1 MGGFVSTGNEELDA
15 RIGGGIPVSTLLLLE
30 GPHGSGK
37 SVLALHIA
45 YGALRVGLKVTY
57 MTTEETVKGL
67 LSQASRI
74 GLDIDSFY
82 MRGQLKIYPLYIE
95 GVKWDKGSASRLLP
109 LMAEYIKNTLKFW
122 DVMVIDSFSVIA
134 SYASLTS
141 TLNFVTKLKMIASR
155 DKLLVLTVHSE
166 ALNENIM
173 LRLRSICDGI
183 IKLKYGE
190 IGGVPVRI
198 MEVVKLK
205 RALGPVELVIA
216 FDVDPSFGIKILP
229 IALAR
234 G

>member
-1 MGGFVSTGNEELDA
+1 MKNAVSTGNEELDA
-15 RIGGGIPVSTLLLLE
+15 RLGGGIPMSSLLLLE

-45 YGALRVGLKVTY
+45 YGALRAGLKVSY
-57 MTTEETVKGL
+57 ITTEETVKSL
-67 LSQASRI
+67 LSQASRL
-74 GLDIDSFY
+74 GLGIDSFY
-82 MRGQLKIYPLYIE
+82 MKGQLKAYPLYIE
-95 GVKWDKGSASRLLP
+95 GVKWDKESASRLLP
-109 LMAEYIKNTLKFW
+109 LMAEYIKNTLRFW

-166 ALNENIM
+166 ALDESIM

-183 IKLKYGE
+183 INLKYGE
-190 IGGVPVRI
+190 VGGIPVRI
-198 MEVVKLK
+198 MEIVKLK
-205 RALGPVELVIA
+205 RALGPVELTIA
-216 FDVDPSFGIKILP
+216 FDVDPSLGIKILP